1 MARRKSPSGSIRKL
15 LAGLTAVS
23 LLLFLLPTRWTSGLI
38 GLVQLIV
45 PLQDASTTVVES
57 LGESLADAPAPINP
71 EEFDVAR
78 RQAAALA
85 HQTAALAARVDDL
98 EREVEALTATRLW
111 DAGGSRIGSRGRLI
125 PARAVVGDVLSWRS
139 SQLVTTGSLQS
150 VRPGAPVLSNSFTI
164 GLGEE
169 AGLQGG
175 MAILLG
181 EAFVGW
187 VEKVGPHVSRVKL
200 LSDPSVQMKV
210 RIGRFLDSGFVLADG
225 YFWIV
230 GRGGS
235 SMEIRDVEARTVQ
248 AGAVEVGD
256 LVLSDSTN
264 EKLPAALTIGNIAA
278 IIPDRD
284 NPLFVHLKVKPVLEP
299 ADLDRVYV
307 YDPQSEPAP

>member
-1 MARRKSPSGSIRKL
+1 MI
-15 LAGLTAVS
+15 
-23 LLLFLLPTRWTSGLI
+23 PTRWTGGLI

-45 PLQDASTTVVES
+45 PLQDASTTVVKS
-57 LGESLADAPAPINP
+57 IGESVGDKPVPISP
-71 EEFDVAR
+71 EEFDAAK
-78 RQAAALA
+78 RQAAAFA
-85 HQTAALAARVDDL
+85 HQAAALAARVDDL
-98 EREVEALTATRLW
+98 EREVGDLTATRHW

-125 PARAVVGDVLSWRS
+125 PARVVVGDLLSWRS
-139 SQLVTTGSLQS
+139 SQLATTGSLQG
-150 VRPGAPVLSNSFTI
+150 VPPGAPVLSNSFSI
-164 GLGEE
+164 GLGEQ

-187 VEKVGPHVSRVKL
+187 IEKVSPYVSRVKL

-210 RIGRFLDSGFVLADG
+210 RIGRFSNNGFVLADG

-235 SMEIRDVEARTVQ
+235 TMEIHDVEARTVQ
-248 AGAVEVGD
+248 AAAVELGD
-256 LVLSDSTN
+256 VVLSDSTN
-264 EKLPAALTIGNIAA
+264 EMLPAALTIGNISA

-284 NPLFVHLKVKPVLEP
+284 NPLFVHLAVKPALDL

-307 YDPQSEPAP
+307 YDPQSEPLP

>member
-1 MARRKSPSGSIRKL
+1 MAKRKSPSGSIRKL
-15 LAGLTAVS
+15 LGGLTAVS

-38 GLVQLIV
+38 GFVQLIV
-45 PLQDASTTVVES
+45 PLQDASTTAVES
-57 LGESLADAPAPINP
+57 IGDSLAVQPAAVKP
-71 EEFDVAR
+71 EELEESR
-78 RQAAALA
+78 RKSAALAHQAAALA
-85 HQTAALAARVDDL
+85 VRVDDL

-125 PARAVVGDVLSWRS
+125 PARVVVGDLLAWRS
-139 SQLVTTGSLQS
+139 SQLVTTGSLQGVPHS
-150 VRPGAPVLSNSFTI
+150 APVVSNSFTI
-164 GLGEE
+164 GQGEQ

-181 EAFVGW
+181 EVFVGW
-187 VEKVGPHVSRVKL
+187 VEKVGPHVSRVTL

-210 RIGRFLDSGFVLADG
+210 RIGRFSNNGFVLADG

-235 SMEIRDVEARTVQ
+235 ALEIRDVEARTVQ
-248 AGAVEVGD
+248 ATAVEVGD

-264 EKLPAALTIGNIAA
+264 EMLPAALTIGNIAA

-284 NPLFVHLKVKPVLEP
+284 NPLFVHLAVKPVLDL

-307 YDPQSEPAP
+307 YDPQAEPAP